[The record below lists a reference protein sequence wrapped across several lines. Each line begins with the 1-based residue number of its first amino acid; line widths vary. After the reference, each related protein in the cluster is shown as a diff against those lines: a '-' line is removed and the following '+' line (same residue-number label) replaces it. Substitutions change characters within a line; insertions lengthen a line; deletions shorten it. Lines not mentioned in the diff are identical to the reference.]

1 MIFLKLFAAFIIFF
15 PKNIM
20 KNLEKADIKIVFN
33 PQLEIKKRKD
43 AISIKAKEIEY
54 PKKQSYLRY
63 KYDPACEKLK
73 TNN

>member
-1 MIFLKLFAAFIIFF
+1 
-15 PKNIM
+15 M